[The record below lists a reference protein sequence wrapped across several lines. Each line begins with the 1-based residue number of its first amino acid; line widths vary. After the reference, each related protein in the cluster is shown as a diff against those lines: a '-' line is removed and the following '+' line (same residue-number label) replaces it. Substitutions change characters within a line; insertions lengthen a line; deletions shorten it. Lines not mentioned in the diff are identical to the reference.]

1 MRKSLMLL
9 VAIAA
14 CVGCSR
20 TTPPHETANGP
31 QSTSATPTPAQPK
44 NGDTAAQPH
53 PQPTP
58 PPPPPRHSDNRGAA
72 TEAPETAR
80 PPRAVAPGRPAM
92 DGQPRAT
99 AASPATTEQST
110 LQQQID
116 TWYQHL
122 GLGTIQYGVP
132 STLYWREAATVTV
145 EIAGPKGPA
154 NDLQNSAGSAPLKVS
169 DFMKVEL
176 TCPDDPDEF
185 TIAPTTKP
193 VQFIAFNGSNR
204 WTWTV
209 TPRYTTS
216 KPENL
221 VITAWVLYQPD
232 ETVSRPIL
240 SWRTAVRIHVPTVG
254 EAVKK
259 LIEGDPEYW
268 LRYGLPGGSGFIF
281 IAGCLAWLRQ
291 RSKKKKRAHHR
302 PVAHIR

>member
-1 MRKSLMLL
+1 MRKALVLL

-14 CVGCSR
+14 CVGCTR
-20 TTPPHETANGP
+20 NPAPHATGNPDTLGTPQPPPGNSG
-31 QSTSATPTPAQPK
+31 TS
-44 NGDTAAQPH
+44 AAQP
-53 PQPTP
+53 QP
-58 PPPPPRHSDNRGAA
+58 PPPPPPPDQVAHGPTGKTPYIYHLPHPTAAVPPAA
-72 TEAPETAR
+72 TEE
-80 PPRAVAPGRPAM
+80 
-92 DGQPRAT
+92 
-99 AASPATTEQST
+99 ST

-116 TWYQHL
+116 NWYQHL

-132 STLYWREAATVTV
+132 STMYWREAATVTV
-145 EIAGPKGPA
+145 EIAGPTGPA

-185 TIAPTTKP
+185 TIAATTKP

-216 KPENL
+216 KPQNL
-221 VITAWVLYQPD
+221 VITAWVLYKPD
-232 ETVSRPIL
+232 DTVSRPIL
-240 SWRTAVRIHVPTVG
+240 SYRTAVRIHIPTLG
-254 EAVKK
+254 EALKK

-268 LRYGLPGGSGFIF
+268 LRYGLPGGSGFLF
-281 IAGCLAWLRQ
+281 VAGCLAWLRQ

-302 PVAHIR
+302 PVVHTR

>member
-1 MRKSLMLL
+1 MRKPLVLL

-20 TTPPHETANGP
+20 TTPPHGNANPPDSTLGTPQPP
-31 QSTSATPTPAQPK
+31 QSSSGTGASPA
-44 NGDTAAQPH
+44 H

-58 PPPPPRHSDNRGAA
+58 PPPPPPNQVAHGPTGKTPYIYRLPHPTSAQPPAA
-72 TEAPETAR
+72 TE
-80 PPRAVAPGRPAM
+80 
-92 DGQPRAT
+92 
-99 AASPATTEQST
+99 QSS

-116 TWYQHL
+116 NWYQHL
-122 GLGTIQYGVP
+122 GLGSIQYGVP
-132 STLYWREAATVTV
+132 STMYWREAATVTV

-185 TIAPTTKP
+185 TIAATTKP

-216 KPENL
+216 KPQNL

-232 ETVSRPIL
+232 DTVSRPIL
-240 SWRTAVRIHVPTVG
+240 SYRTAVRIHVPTLG
-254 EAVKK
+254 EALKK

-291 RSKKKKRAHHR
+291 RSKKKKRAHHHR

>member
-1 MRKSLMLL
+1 
-9 VAIAA
+9 
-14 CVGCSR
+14 
-20 TTPPHETANGP
+20 
-31 QSTSATPTPAQPK
+31 
-44 NGDTAAQPH
+44 
-53 PQPTP
+53 
-58 PPPPPRHSDNRGAA
+58 
-72 TEAPETAR
+72 
-80 PPRAVAPGRPAM
+80 M
-92 DGQPRAT
+92 DRQPRAT
-99 AASPATTEQST
+99 AASSATTEQST

-240 SWRTAVRIHVPTVG
+240 SYRTAVRIHVPTVG

>member
-1 MRKSLMLL
+1 MRKPLVLL

-20 TTPPHETANGP
+20 TTPPHGNAHPPDSTLGTPQPP
-31 QSTSATPTPAQPK
+31 QSSSGTGAAPA
-44 NGDTAAQPH
+44 H

-58 PPPPPRHSDNRGAA
+58 PPPPPPNQVAHGPTGKTPYIYHLPHPTSAPAPAA
-72 TEAPETAR
+72 TE
-80 PPRAVAPGRPAM
+80 
-92 DGQPRAT
+92 
-99 AASPATTEQST
+99 QSS

-116 TWYQHL
+116 NWYQHL
-122 GLGTIQYGVP
+122 GLGSIQYGVP
-132 STLYWREAATVTV
+132 STMYWREAATVTV

-185 TIAPTTKP
+185 TIAATTKP

-216 KPENL
+216 KPQNL

-232 ETVSRPIL
+232 DTVSRPIL
-240 SWRTAVRIHVPTVG
+240 SYRTAVRIHVPTLG
-254 EAVKK
+254 EALKK

-291 RSKKKKRAHHR
+291 RSKKKKRAHHHR